1 MPEGSLCSAKEAP
14 VVEAAADWIVR
25 HLRPSHSGLCASNV
39 RPSRERIVTQAA
51 RESPWTSSASSL
63 SSHDRMS
70 TVTTSTSSMSV
81 NTDCSDNE
89 RPVSTSS
96 LGSLQDCRGPF
107 GTPPRGARPQTEEYV
122 RTELAPHL
130 RLPKADRACNNN
142 NNTSDRMSLD
152 VNFRQAPLSPI
163 ATRAMAPNPKLS
175 YVDRVVMEIIETER
189 MYVQDL
195 RSIIEDYLG
204 CIIDALDLPIRP
216 EHVSALFGNIED
228 IYEFN
233 SDLLQDLDSCHH
245 DPVAI
250 ARCFVDKSQ
259 DFDIY
264 TQYCTNYPN
273 SVAALTECMRNKV
286 LAKFFRE
293 RQSTLKRYLPLGSYL
308 LKPVQRI
315 LKYHLLLQE
324 IAKHFDA
331 NQEGYE
337 VIEEAIDTMTGVAWY
352 INDMKRK
359 HEHAIRLQ
367 EVQSLLI
374 NWNGPDLTTYGELVL
389 EGTFR
394 IHRARNE
401 RTLFLFDKVLLLA
414 KKRGE
419 HFIYK
424 THIMCSALMLI
435 ESTRDSL
442 CFGLSH
448 YKNPKQQHTVQAKTV
463 EEKRLWTHHVKRLI
477 LENHHAIIP
486 QKAKEA
492 ILEMDS
498 YYPSKYRYSPE
509 RSKRSMSTQPMEEFL
524 SCRRGRR
531 QSEPTKQ
538 ILKSLVQ
545 SVSLKHAGSDGEL
558 LGNKDCLNSITGV
571 STLGSST
578 SEPESERHDDEDNLA
593 HCKDSLELLNAS
605 DSEEMARGTEFI
617 QEGVEPEEELMIE
630 GDQVADFASS
640 LLAAISCWH
649 YRARA
654 LLSAKFSMT
663 EDPVELQEAKG
674 FKRQNSQPSG
684 NAEKRRGWDIATT
697 VSEEVVPNVKPIS
710 VQQMVTE
717 ACQSALEEIQ
727 SDSET
732 ARSPEEPKGAD
743 EAPKGVDVEG
753 SDSGQG
759 AVESAMECS
768 FNEAGEEPKHFSS
781 EESTDEE
788 EQERDSRSI
797 LPPSVLGQASLI
809 AGRFMNSRSRRNS
822 LAADDGRSCSCP
834 TSKSTSRQSSLE
846 NGDKLLQNS
855 GTFDANNGC
864 QVSVSQAN
872 SSQERQFDESN
883 LSSLEDMSSELDR
896 NIPRRRD
903 STLSRQ
909 DRLLIE
915 KIKSYYDHAEH
926 EDANFSIRRRESLSY
941 IPAGLVKSSISKLN
955 NQNKEEDLREA
966 TLRRRLA
973 ASNTAVA
980 HDNGPPSC
988 ALLDLPDPTTQR
1000 GSCSSSPES
1009 GQISEPQQPMSNN
1022 PVEES
1027 PPLDFSRDAC
1037 PVSQDT
1043 ITENE
1048 FRSSADMIKI
1058 WQVMENMSDVTAESP
1073 KRTEQKHDTTLR
1085 SEVFEYNSEVLKKRE
1100 VENPEHSQI
1109 KHLSNGRI
1117 IFGMDFNEPLVIVED
1132 SDLSAITEESP
1143 ISSPVRFARESRLQV
1158 RPNSI
1163 SESDNCKHAE
1173 ELLFVHKS
1181 APLSQRPLCN
1191 QLPNCSETENK
1202 IISSPPPHT
1211 SSNLTRKR
1219 HDHPARSIRPH
1230 VAQAGS
1236 RAQSEELLREVT
1248 EKMKTK
1254 VYQLARIYSQRI
1266 KNNKPVVKKRG
1277 QHLEEELMDN
1287 EEERGSEMVKLP
1299 TLQEDKKEMDVNA
1312 DKPKMTLSLP
1322 LYEHVIIQEQ
1332 VPLAPLMEETN
1343 TLSPSKDL
1351 QVLLPSSTRIP
1362 SPRCSAISPNLV
1374 SPVRFHSR
1382 SPLSPTEIET
1392 FLWPDVRELRSKYAS
1407 VRGQVAKDSTQRA
1420 AGANLLRTAEGGHSK
1435 LGRFAKSMSMPN
1447 GMMEGRLSHSSS
1459 PEQEDKYKPGYSPS
1473 SAKIQVSKAAY
1484 GTGARKQLHSDS
1496 SIQYLLQATP
1506 ESSFGNHVTYSRTTS
1521 SDCRCTEQSSRSDC
1535 KHCHFTKDAEAS
1547 HYVTSEFTLQDD
1559 RKVIIMEKLPCD
1571 GDGLRSQRNDQTAK
1585 DSNSGGEGY
1594 VQIRSPTSHEKIS
1607 IRAVIERCRAYQE
1620 SEEYKSRQDSEGKS
1634 RRPGTENPMAKLHSS
1649 KEAEKVVSSTKQQ
1662 SEPRKEMSQ
1671 LSRRTDLGQQ
1681 GLVKNLRDKFQS
1693 LSSAR

>member
-14 VVEAAADWIVR
+14 AVE
-25 HLRPSHSGLCASNV
+25 
-39 RPSRERIVTQAA
+39 
-51 RESPWTSSASSL
+51 ESPRTSSTSSL

-70 TVTTSTSSMSV
+70 TVTASTSSTSV
-81 NTDCSDNE
+81 NTDCSDSE
-89 RPVSTSS
+89 RPVSASS
-96 LGSLQDCRGPF
+96 SGSLQDCRGPF
-107 GTPPRGARPQTEEYV
+107 GTPPLGSQFLEAGPPMEECV
-122 RTELAPHL
+122 RVELAPPL
-130 RLPKADRACNNN
+130 RALRADRTCNNN
-142 NNTSDRMSLD
+142 NNRSDRMSVD
-152 VNFRQAPLSPI
+152 GNYFPVPLSPI

-233 SDLLQDLDSCHH
+233 SHKHFCSLLQ
-245 DPVAI
+245 
-250 ARCFVDKSQ
+250 SQ

-293 RQSTLKRYLPLGSYL
+293 RQSTLKRNLPLGSYL

-324 IAKHFDA
+324 IAKHFDTS
-331 NQEGYE
+331 QEGYE

-374 NWNGPDLTTYGELVL
+374 NWSGPDLTTYGELVL

-394 IHRARNE
+394 IHRAKNE
-401 RTLFLFDKVLLLA
+401 RTLFLFDKVLMLA

-463 EEKRLWTHHVKRLI
+463 EEKRLWTHHIKRLI

-509 RSKRSMSTQPMEEFL
+509 RSKKSMPTQPMEEFL

-558 LGNKDCLNSITGV
+558 LGNKDSLKSVTGV
-571 STLGSST
+571 CTLGSHT
-578 SEPESERHDDEDNLA
+578 SEPESERHDNEDNLA
-593 HCKDSLELLNAS
+593 QSKDSLELLNAS
-605 DSEEMARGTEFI
+605 DSEETSRGTEYV
-617 QEGVEPEEELMIE
+617 QGGLEPEEELMIE

-663 EDPVELQEAKG
+663 EEPVELQEVKG

-684 NAEKRRGWDIATT
+684 NVEKRRGWDVDTN
-697 VSEEVVPNVKPIS
+697 VSEELPPDAEPIS

-732 ARSPEEPKGAD
+732 AHSPEEAEGAA
-743 EAPKGVDVEG
+743 EAPGDMRAEV
-753 SDSGQG
+753 SDSGRG
-759 AVESAMECS
+759 AAESATGHS
-768 FNEAGEEPKHFSS
+768 FNEAGEEAKHLSS

-788 EQERDSRSI
+788 EQDRDSRSI

-809 AGRFMNSRSRRNS
+809 AGHFTNNRSRRNS
-822 LAADDGRSCSCP
+822 LVAADDGWPYGCP
-834 TSKSTSRQSSLE
+834 AQKATSRQSSLE
-846 NGDKLLQNS
+846 NGDKAPRNS
-855 GTFDANNGC
+855 GVFDTSVDCQASVPQANN
-864 QVSVSQAN
+864 SL
-872 SSQERQFDESN
+872 EKHFDEPN
-883 LSSLEDMSSELDR
+883 LSSPEDMEADR

-915 KIKSYYDHAEH
+915 KIKSYYDNAEH

-941 IPAGLVKSSISKLN
+941 IPAGLVRNSISKLN
-955 NQNKEEDLREA
+955 SQNKQEDLREA
-966 TLRRRLA
+966 TLRKRFA
-973 ASNTAVA
+973 ASNAAVA
-980 HDNGPPSC
+980 YGNGAPTHT
-988 ALLDLPDPTTQR
+988 LLDLQR
-1000 GSCSSSPES
+1000 PSRSSSPAS
-1009 GQISEPQQPMSNN
+1009 SPISEPRQLESNN
-1022 PVEES
+1022 NPTEES
-1027 PPLDFSRDAC
+1027 QPLDLSTDSGLG
-1037 PVSQDT
+1037 SQDP
-1043 ITENE
+1043 IAENE
-1048 FRSSADMIKI
+1048 FRPSADMIKI
-1058 WQVMENMSDVTAESP
+1058 WQEMESVSDTELP
-1073 KRTEQKHDTTLR
+1073 KRAEQKHEAMLR
-1085 SEVFEYNSEVLKKRE
+1085 PEAYEPSSEMLKKRE
-1100 VENPEHSQI
+1100 AENSEQCQI
-1109 KHLSNGRI
+1109 KQLSNGRI
-1117 IFGMDFNEPLVIVED
+1117 IFGLDFSEPLVIVED
-1132 SDLSAITEESP
+1132 SDLSAITEESSP
-1143 ISSPVRFARESRLQV
+1143 LSSPASFACGSGLQA
-1158 RPNSI
+1158 RPSSV
-1163 SESDNCKHAE
+1163 SESGDSTNAE
-1173 ELLFVHKS
+1173 HLVLIHKS
-1181 APLSQRPLCN
+1181 APLSPRPSCV
-1191 QLPNCSETENK
+1191 QQPNCSEPENK
-1202 IISSPPPHT
+1202 ASLPHT
-1211 SSNLTRKR
+1211 HSSLTQKR
-1219 HDHPARSIRPH
+1219 HEHPAQSSRPH
-1230 VAQAGS
+1230 TTQAGS

-1266 KNNKPVVKKRG
+1266 KNSKPVVRKRR
-1277 QHLEEELMDN
+1277 QHLEEELIYD
-1287 EEERGSEMVKLP
+1287 EEERGNDVAKLP
-1299 TLQEDKKEMDVNA
+1299 GFQEDKKEMVVDA

-1332 VPLAPLMEETN
+1332 VLLAPLMEESSTP
-1343 TLSPSKDL
+1343 SPSKDS
-1351 QVLLPSSTRIP
+1351 QAFPPPFTKIP
-1362 SPRCSAISPNLV
+1362 SPRRSVISPNLA
-1374 SPVRFHSR
+1374 SPVRSHSR
-1382 SPLSPTEIET
+1382 SPLSPTEMET
-1392 FLWPDVRELRSKYAS
+1392 FLWPDVRELRSKYTS
-1407 VRGQVAKDSTQRA
+1407 VDSQFAKVSLQRT
-1420 AGANLLRTAEGGHSK
+1420 AGANHLRPTEGAHSK
-1435 LGRFAKSMSMPN
+1435 LGRVAKSMSMPN
-1447 GMMEGRLSHSSS
+1447 GMMEGRLPHFSS
-1459 PEQEDKYKPGYSPS
+1459 PEQEDSSKPPG
-1473 SAKIQVSKAAY
+1473 AKGQLSKAAPV
-1484 GTGARKQLHSDS
+1484 TGARKQLHSDS
-1496 SIQYLLQATP
+1496 SIQYLAQARP
-1506 ESSFGNHVTYSRTTS
+1506 ESSFSNHATYLRTAS
-1521 SDCRCTEQSSRSDC
+1521 PDCRCTEEQSSSSGC
-1535 KHCHFTKDAEAS
+1535 KHCHFSEAVES
-1547 HYVTSEFTLQDD
+1547 THYVPSEFTLQDD
-1559 RKVIIMEKLPCD
+1559 QKVIIVENLACA
-1571 GDGLRSQRNDQTAK
+1571 GDGSSSHRNDQTAK
-1585 DSNSGGEGY
+1585 DSGGDEGY

-1607 IRAVIERCRAYQE
+1607 IRAVVERCRAYQE
-1620 SEEYKSRQDSEGKS
+1620 SEEYKMRQESEAKS
-1634 RRPGTENPMAKLHSS
+1634 WRPGTASPTAKFHTS
-1649 KEAEKVVSSTKQQ
+1649 KAAEEAASSTKQQ

-1671 LSRRTDLGQQ
+1671 LNRRTDLGQQ